1 MKQFFLVC
9 LFIMG
14 FLGNLPVYGEELSL
28 KKKDKEMDYQ
38 FVTGHTRQTD
48 IEHTFFNCTFGA
60 SQAEVSDTL
69 SASPDLKITESI
81 YGKITLNAVF
91 FHDMLYQTAQ
101 LLFSRNQFYSILL
114 GSSFRNYKDALN
126 VYLHTKKR
134 LAEEYGP
141 SLFHQKKEDMVNIY
155 DLNGKNA
162 CMLTLA
168 KKSDTDN
175 SVRFHL
181 ILNYWNKK
189 LQPNK

>member
-14 FLGNLPVYGEELSL
+14 FLGNLPVYGEDLSI

-81 YGKITLNAVF
+81 YGKITLSAVF
-91 FHDMLYQTAQ
+91 FHDMLFQTAQ
-101 LLFSRNQFYSILL
+101 LLFSSNRFYGILF
-114 GSSFRNYKDALN
+114 GSSFRNYGDALN
-126 VYLHTKKR
+126 VYLRTKKY

-141 SLFHQKKEDMVNIY
+141 SLFRQKKEDMVNVY

-189 LQPNK
+189 LQSNK